1 MLCCRQSHSQCS
13 ETFYRK
19 EVESDIRTEP
29 SKTAQER
36 MRMMELLKRFEEESV
51 EDDPLD
57 EDDHDDDEDEEDELA
72 KRLRNVD
79 ISQW

>member
-1 MLCCRQSHSQCS
+1 
-13 ETFYRK
+13 
-19 EVESDIRTEP
+19 
-29 SKTAQER
+29 
-36 MRMMELLKRFEEESV
+36 MMELLKRFEEESV